1 MADGALTVL
10 DNVANRLISGKLAP
24 TGSASSSTAR
34 KSTAVTTGGSN
45 APERGRNGQLRQ
57 FVNLD
62 GESFDLSAPRGSY
75 VDVYA

>member
-24 TGSASSSTAR
+24 AGGASASPAR
-34 KSTAVTTGGSN
+34 KITSVPSNN
-45 APERGRNGQLRQ
+45 APARSNGRPRQ
-57 FVNLD
+57 FVNLE

-75 VDVYA
+75 VDLYA